1 MFVLPLIRRTLPV
14 QVTQAKLEELKLRHP
29 AVGCAYRLGMYFD
42 TISSLPRGFDALP
55 ECDGYSSYFEETDL
69 EEDGLSDLMF
79 AKIPGDSA
87 SVVDMHVAEQVLLTR
102 EKKTHRTC
110 HATYRP
116 SSYIKYQHSNLE
128 TKMSTTYVK
137 NNGVYTAASSGYG
150 TALLS
155 PQSSSQPEY
164 GTWGGKEEYFNSQN
178 SQNSSDRSVKNS
190 VINKQANDSTS
201 TAKSPLKTSY
211 RTKPLPPTP
220 FELSQS
226 PSRTIVEERPPFS
239 NQKLFD
245 IRRNKPVQMHQISNS
260 AHTLGSQASII
271 SGDYSRPWDLKKSKI
286 KVSSSHKSSKG
297 HSSSKSTQKPQSG
310 AITRISSNGT
320 TPSQLRSSSNGTIPS
335 QLTRPATTRKDRKE
349 FGKHRE
355 CETEH
360 IYESITDMDN
370 DYDEIPDSEV
380 LPNPSV
386 RGLNQK
392 VHNLSIEHS
401 PSAVSRSTSAVPF
414 STVSSAGRIVKKQ
427 QQMQQQKSVKKS
439 PKSAAT
445 VTPATITHLNN
456 NLSDPFGSLHKRKGQ
471 GKRRATIPE
480 GTFVKC
486 SDKPRSGSQPVI
498 NYGIV

>member
-1 MFVLPLIRRTLPV
+1 MACDVAFDNV
-14 QVTQAKLEELKLRHP
+14 VTQAKLEELKLRHP

-87 SVVDMHVAEQVLLTR
+87 SVVDMQVAEQVLLTR

-116 SSYIKYQHSNLE
+116 SSFIKYQHSNLE

-137 NNGVYTAASSGYG
+137 NSGVYTAASSGYG

-190 VINKQANDSTS
+190 VINKHAGDSS
-201 TAKSPLKTSY
+201 TAKSPSKTSY

-245 IRRNKPVQMHQISNS
+245 IRRNKPVNIDAVRMHQISGS
-260 AHTLGSQASII
+260 VQTLGSQASVI
-271 SGDYSRPWDLKKSKI
+271 SGDYSRPWDLKKSNI
-286 KVSSSHKSSKG
+286 KFSSGHKSSKYDSKG
-297 HSSSKSTQKPQSG
+297 YSRSSQKPQSG
-310 AITRISSNGT
+310 ALTRSSSNGT
-320 TPSQLRSSSNGTIPS
+320 TPSQL
-335 QLTRPATTRKDRKE
+335 TRPATMKKNRKE
-349 FGKHRE
+349 FGKHLE
-355 CETEH
+355 YELEH

-370 DYDEIPDSEV
+370 DYDEIPEAEV
-380 LPNPSV
+380 LPSPSV

-401 PSAVSRSTSAVPF
+401 MSAVSRSMSAVPL
-414 STVSSAGRIVKKQ
+414 SAVSSAGRIGKKQ
-427 QQMQQQKSVKKS
+427 QQLQQQQKSMKKS

>member
-1 MFVLPLIRRTLPV
+1 
-14 QVTQAKLEELKLRHP
+14 
-29 AVGCAYRLGMYFD
+29 MYFD

-87 SVVDMHVAEQVLLTR
+87 SVVDMQVAEQVLLTR

-116 SSYIKYQHSNLE
+116 SSFIKYQHSNLE
-128 TKMSTTYVK
+128 TKMSPTYVK
-137 NNGVYTAASSGYG
+137 NSGVYTAASSGYG

-164 GTWGGKEEYFNSQN
+164 GIWGGKDEYFNSQN

-190 VINKQANDSTS
+190 VINKQHTSDSS
-201 TAKSPLKTSY
+201 TVKSPSKTSY

-220 FELSQS
+220 IELSQS
-226 PSRTIVEERPPFS
+226 TIVEERPPFS
-239 NQKLFD
+239 SQKLFD
-245 IRRNKPVQMHQISNS
+245 IRRIKPVNVGTVQMHHISS
-260 AHTLGSQASII
+260 SVQTLGSQASVI
-271 SGDYSRPWDLKKSKI
+271 SGDYSRPWDLKKSNI
-286 KVSSSHKSSKG
+286 KFSSGHKSSTKCESKG
-297 HSSSKSTQKPQSG
+297 YSRSSQKAQMNR
-310 AITRISSNGT
+310 TSSNGK
-320 TPSQLRSSSNGTIPS
+320 PSH
-335 QLTRPATTRKDRKE
+335 LTRPAAKKDRKE
-349 FGKHRE
+349 FGKHPE
-355 CETEH
+355 CEPEH

-370 DYDEIPDSEV
+370 DYDEIPEAEL

-401 PSAVSRSTSAVPF
+401 MSSVSRSTSAAPMT
-414 STVSSAGRIVKKQ
+414 TVSSAGKIGKKQ
-427 QQMQQQKSVKKS
+427 QQLLQQQKSLKRS

-445 VTPATITHLNN
+445 VTPATITLLNN
-456 NLSDPFGSLHKRKGQ
+456 NISDPFGSLHKRKGQ